1 MPTPWMTRNAI
12 SMPIDWDRPDSAEP
26 MTNTTMA
33 ACTSSFLLYRS
44 ASLPQIGV
52 VAVAASRDAVITQ
65 VYWDWVPSSLEVIVG
80 SALETIVELRRPTNS
95 ASSRP
100 LSASRVSRLV
110 IGPSVDAGGA
120 ARWVVLMDVL
130 RSECRA
136 GCRAGS
142 GVVRG
147 RGVGGGQQAIAQPG
161 QAGEQVL
168 GGTGLPAVGDRGDQ
182 PQPPAVPVAQ
192 ARLAGGREREQ
203 AGASVPG
210 VGTAGDQAEGLRGG
224 HGAADHRGVQA
235 ELAGERAHAQLP
247 VLGPRTPCGDHRGR
261 CVVRRRAA
269 HVG

>member
-1 MPTPWMTRNAI
+1 MTPPSRGTPTVATAMTVPRSPEYLPRSRGGIIAPITTWARACRPPMPTPWITRKPMSI
-12 SMPIDWDRPDSAEP
+12 PIDWDSPDSPEP
-26 MTNTTMA
+26 TTNTTIA
-33 ACTSSFLLYRS
+33 SWTSSFLLNRS

-52 VAVAASRDAVITQ
+52 AAVAASRDAVTTQ
-65 VYWDWVPSSLEVIVG
+65 VYCDWVPSSLAVMVG
-80 SALETIVELRRPTNS
+80 RALETIVELSRPTNS

-147 RGVGGGQQAIAQPG
+147 RGVGGGHQAVAQPG

-210 VGTAGDQAEGLRGG
+210 VGTAG
-224 HGAADHRGVQA
+224 
-235 ELAGERAHAQLP
+235 
-247 VLGPRTPCGDHRGR
+247 
-261 CVVRRRAA
+261 
-269 HVG
+269 